1 MKTINHLLNRVSLL
15 NSGYDLRKRNV
26 ALKLMLFLGALTVIV
41 INGNGCCVFNDCLN
55 LR

>member
-1 MKTINHLLNRVSLL
+1 MKTVNNLLNRVSLL

-41 INGNGCCVFNDCLN
+41 LTVMGAVYLMIA
-55 LR
+55 

>member
-1 MKTINHLLNRVSLL
+1 MKPFDNLLNRVSLL

-41 INGNGCCVFNDCLN
+41 LTVMGAVYLMIA
-55 LR
+55 